1 LPQAMYQIPVP
12 AKSDGVVASIT
23 ADEIGKAATM
33 LGAGRATKDD
43 VIDLAVGIVLHKKIG
58 DSVKKGDTLLTI
70 HSNQVEVDEV
80 VAKIYDYI
88 TIADYA
94 EKPKLIHT
102 IITE

>member
-1 LPQAMYQIPVP
+1 MA
-12 AKSDGVVASIT
+12 GIT

-43 VIDLAVGIVLHKKIG
+43 VIDLAVGIILHKKIG

-70 HSNQVEVDEV
+70 HSNHQQVDEV
-80 VAKIYDYI
+80 VAKIYDHI

-94 EKPKLIHT
+94 EKPKLIHR
-102 IITE
+102 IIAD